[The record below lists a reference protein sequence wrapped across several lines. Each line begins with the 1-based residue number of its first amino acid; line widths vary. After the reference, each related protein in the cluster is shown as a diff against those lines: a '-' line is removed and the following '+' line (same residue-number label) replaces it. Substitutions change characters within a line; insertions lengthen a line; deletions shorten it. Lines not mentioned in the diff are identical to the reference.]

1 MSTTAATDEA
11 EATEP
16 EEPKGPSVSRRLLIA
31 MHPAFLTSRA
41 SGIAQ
46 VALKL
51 VYPGWLLLVVVAAAA
66 YYLLALC
73 VVILY
78 PVVMLVVFVA
88 KAVYYLV
95 CALLL
100 ALLWPFNAW
109 GKKKAPAEPAAQPA
123 ALRDA

>member
-1 MSTTAATDEA
+1 MSTTEATDEA
-11 EATEP
+11 EATQP
-16 EEPKGPSVSRRLLIA
+16 EEPEGPSVSRRLLIA

-46 VALKL
+46 VALK
-51 VYPGWLLLVVVAAAA
+51 VIYPGWLLLVVLAAAA

-88 KAVYYLV
+88 KAAYYLV

-100 ALLWPFNAW
+100 VLLWPFTAF
-109 GKKKAPAEPAAQPA
+109 GKKKAPADPSAPPA
-123 ALRDA
+123 ALPDA